1 MREKEEEEGGRLK
14 KDFIKMAQALNS
26 TMVPEKEENIEKY
39 IEQLGQQKVRTK
51 NQINREM

>member
-1 MREKEEEEGGRLK
+1 MREKKEEEGGRLK